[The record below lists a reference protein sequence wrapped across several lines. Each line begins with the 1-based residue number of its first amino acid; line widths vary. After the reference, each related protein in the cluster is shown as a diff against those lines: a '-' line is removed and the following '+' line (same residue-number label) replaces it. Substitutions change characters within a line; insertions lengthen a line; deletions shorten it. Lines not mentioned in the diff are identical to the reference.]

1 MTQQTKFLIRILIC
15 IAVAAITLYTNINTI
30 NDLTLLRLAIPA
42 LEKELKALQRENE
55 RLQYEIDC
63 FESPIHLMELSRKPE
78 YGHLRYPRLDEVIDI
93 KIDEREK

>member
-93 KIDEREK
+93 KIDEGEK